1 MLTGATGFLGSKLLN
16 ELVNRGYE
24 VLVLKRSTSNSF
36 RIDPF
41 ISTIKTINID
51 EQPHQ
56 KWFAD
61 FIPDTIIHCATD
73 YGRNKSTAAEMLQS
87 NVLLPLNLLELGE
100 KLKVKHFINTDT
112 ALDQYTNAYSL
123 SKKQFKEW
131 FEFYPGSMVRVNI
144 ELEHF
149 YGSGDDKTKFVS
161 YLVDSFLNNA
171 PELNLTLGEQKRDFI
186 YVDDVIDAYMMV
198 IEQLQE
204 AKGFYNYSIATNESV
219 QIKDLVTR
227 LQRITQNSSTKI
239 NFGAIP
245 YRENEVMES
254 NCDTTAIRKLGW
266 QPKFGLQ
273 QGLEKM
279 VQQEVK
285 QRQIHT

>member
-16 ELVNRGYE
+16 ELVDKGYE
-24 VLVLKRSTSNSF
+24 VLVLKRSTSNTL

-41 ISTIKTINID
+41 ISKIKTINVD
-51 EQPHQ
+51 QLPHQ

-73 YGRNKSTAAEMLQS
+73 YGRNKSTTAEMMQS
-87 NVLLPLNLLELGE
+87 NLLLPLNLLELGE
-100 KLKVKHFINTDT
+100 KFKVKHFISTDT
-112 ALDQYTNAYSL
+112 ALDKYTNAYSL

-131 FEFYPGSMVRVNI
+131 FEFYPGSMLRVNI

-149 YGSGDDKTKFVS
+149 YGPGDDKTKFVS
-161 YLVDSFLNNA
+161 YLVDTFLNSS
-171 PELNLTLGEQKRDFI
+171 PEINLTLGEQRRDFI
-186 YVDDVIDAYMMV
+186 YIDDVISAYMML
-198 IEQLQE
+198 IPELDKME
-204 AKGFYNYSIATNESV
+204 GFCNYNIATNETV
-219 QIKDLVTR
+219 QIKELVK
-227 LQRITQNSSTKI
+227 QVQKITHNSSTKI

-266 QPKFGLQ
+266 QPKVGLH

-279 VQQEVK
+279 VQIEIK
-285 QRQIHT
+285 NRQIHT